1 MKEAIYLGADHEG
14 FQLKEKIKDYLDKNN
29 IEYKDLGGKGNK
41 NDDYPD
47 YAFKVAE
54 KVSKNKN
61 SRGILI
67 CGTGTG
73 MVIAANKAKGI
84 RAVVAYDSY
93 SARASREH
101 NNANILCLRG
111 RNFPENKNLQ
121 LVKIFLNTK
130 FSSKER
136 HERRL
141 RKIAIHERWG
151 KDEN

>member
-1 MKEAIYLGADHEG
+1 MKEVIYIGADHAG
-14 FQLKEKIKDYLDKNN
+14 FSLKEKIKNYLDKNN
-29 IEYKDLGGKGNK
+29 IEHEDLSGKGNK

-47 YAFKVAE
+47 FAFKVAE

-73 MVIAANKAKGI
+73 MVIAANKVKGI
-84 RAVVAYDSY
+84 RAAVAYDNY

-111 RNFPENKNLQ
+111 RNFHENKNLQ
-121 LVKIFLNTK
+121 LVKIWLNAK
-130 FSSKER
+130 FSKVKR

-141 RKIAIHERWG
+141 RKITKYE
-151 KDEN
+151 K